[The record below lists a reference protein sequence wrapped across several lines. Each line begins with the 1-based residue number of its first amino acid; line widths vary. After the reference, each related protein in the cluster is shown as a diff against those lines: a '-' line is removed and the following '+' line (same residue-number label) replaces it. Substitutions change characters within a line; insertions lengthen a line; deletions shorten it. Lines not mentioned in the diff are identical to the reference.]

1 MNGAKISLSAW
12 LHLQQSTHVVW
23 ELWPYTAVREVR
35 RERELVMLHARV
47 CVLAFSVPARVR
59 ALRLSFAPKRN
70 LPAEDSTTIRPK
82 SSEPNR
88 IVPEMPHTHITAQR
102 KSVWGCPG
110 QGMGSTVAPCVDIQ
124 QCAAKSLTAGTA
136 SMAAQQVA

>member
-35 RERELVMLHARV
+35 RERELVMLHARG
-47 CVLAFSVPARVR
+47 CVLAFSMPARVR

-70 LPAEDSTTIRPK
+70 LPAGDSTTIRPK

-88 IVPEMPHTHITAQR
+88 IVPECHTRTSLHN
-102 KSVWGCPG
+102 
-110 QGMGSTVAPCVDIQ
+110 
-124 QCAAKSLTAGTA
+124 AKA
-136 SMAAQQVA
+136 SGAVRGKKWAAQLRLVWIFNSVLRIR